1 MSFALLGD
9 IAFDLITAPT
19 SFDEKRS
26 ASFVEHAV
34 LSGKPRLQ
42 AMGDDLTEI
51 TLQLR
56 LHYQL
61 APVEPRYQ
69 ALINA
74 KEKQAPLALVLGLSQ
89 FKGHFVISEL
99 SSQTL
104 FSDANGNALARE
116 VSLTLREFIG
126 NTAQGVLGT
135 ALSVGGNSPLA
146 SFIPQSLTNFV
157 GKATQL
163 VSKGVKAYRQARQA
177 IIAVREAVTTMKSL
191 SHSPLEAMKAL
202 PALLQHLEKS
212 TSGLAEMVG
221 LQHAFSQC
229 TQGLRGAEPF
239 LNNMVALSEQL
250 TAVQQAFKQGLNAQ
264 EFGGW
269 FDLGVKAV
277 ENADEVAQAMA
288 HSTAQLTAWL
298 AVRGDTP
305 TTPQEQMQWTV

>member
-19 SFDEKRS
+19 SFDEKCS
-26 ASFVEHAV
+26 ATFVEHAV

-74 KEKQAPLALVLGLSQ
+74 KEKQAPLALVLGFSQ

-104 FSDANGNALARE
+104 FSDAQGNALARE

-126 NTAQGVLGT
+126 NTAQGVLGA

-146 SFIPQSLTNFV
+146 SLVPQSLTEFV
-157 GKATQL
+157 GKTAQL
-163 VSKGVKAYRQARQA
+163 VNKGVKTYRQARQA
-177 IIAVREAVTTMKSL
+177 ISAVRETII
-191 SHSPLEAMKAL
+191 AMKAL
-202 PALLQHLEKS
+202 SQRPLEAIGALPTLLQHLEQS
-212 TSGLAEMVG
+212 TGGLAEMVG
-221 LQHAFSQC
+221 LQHPFSQF

-239 LNNMVALSEQL
+239 LNSMVALNVQL
-250 TAVQQAFKQGLNAQ
+250 TAAQQAFKQGLNAQ

-277 ENADEVAQAMA
+277 ENADEVAQAMT

-305 TTPQEQMQWTV
+305 TTSQEQVQWTV